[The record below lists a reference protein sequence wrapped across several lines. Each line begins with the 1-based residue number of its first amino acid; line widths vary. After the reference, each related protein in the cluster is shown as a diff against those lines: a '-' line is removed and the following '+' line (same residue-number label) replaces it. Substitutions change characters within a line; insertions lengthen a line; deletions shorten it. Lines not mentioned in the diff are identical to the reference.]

1 MRVLREL
8 VRHGGELSIPVLVT
22 ATKLSKEAVR
32 TLVQGDLSAV
42 GIVERIGTGRIAL
55 YRVRTDHPLR
65 GALDRLFDEE
75 EAHSR
80 RVFASLLEA
89 ARSAT
94 PDALAVWIYGSVARG
109 QDGPG
114 SDLDVVVV
122 LPEDELE
129 SAIQR
134 YRSALAPQLD
144 REMVH
149 LSVIGLSV
157 GDIQRLADTDD
168 PWWRN
173 LEADAI
179 PISGPSPAMLR
190 QEFRDACNKGR
201 ESAA

>member
-42 GIVERIGTGRIAL
+42 GIVERLGTGRIAL
-55 YRVRTDHPLR
+55 YRVRADHPMR
-65 GALDRLFDEE
+65 NALDRLFDEE

-80 RVFASLLEA
+80 RMFAALLEA
-89 ARSAT
+89 AGSAT
-94 PDALAVWIYGSVARG
+94 PDALAVWMYGSVARG
-109 QDGPG
+109 EDGPG

-122 LPEDELE
+122 LPEEGLDA
-129 SAIQR
+129 AIQR
-134 YRSALAPQLD
+134 YRSALALQLD

-149 LSVIGLSV
+149 LSVIGLSM
-157 GDIQRLADTDD
+157 GDVQRLVEAND

-173 LEADAI
+173 LNADAI
-179 PISGPSPAMLR
+179 PILGPPPAMLWLR
-190 QEFRDACNKGR
+190 LQAASNKGR